1 MTRWW
6 LAVPLFIAFCG
17 ACCCR
22 FKGGAAYLCGR
33 AALPNNAGGRV
44 MAPGGCACL
53 RFILTLKPLS
63 PVHKAGAVVTGQHH
77 YPPATHQH
85 LHAVEVCLFC
95 QRLRQLRRGCNKL
108 FIVRRGLY
116 FTSCASLPKR
126 RHALKVQNHAVLCL

>member
-6 LAVPLFIAFCG
+6 LAVTLFIAFCG

-44 MAPGGCACL
+44 MAPGGCTCL

-95 QRLRQLRRGCNKL
+95 LHLVVRGCKY
-108 FIVRRGLY
+108 I
-116 FTSCASLPKR
+116 CA
-126 RHALKVQNHAVLCL
+126 NHAPTLHGVKHNHVPNACNVLAFA